1 MESSERWFNL
11 FTLCNRKVFKMSKLL
26 NTFGWLE
33 RDSIGRTSGVSRASR
48 SSRFSEIAD
57 AVEMKSALT
66 YEQTLKLDNISKMI
80 TQLNEKLQIALII
93 PQILENPKI
102 LGKSLKGTK
111 YEPAL
116 KLVKEYR
123 DEKIK
128 MRTPKPP
135 EVNSSTNKIID
146 YFVENYE
153 ILKFLPDWVGDLD
166 QNYQTLIKCLRL
178 ISHVARGRFSRS
190 ALEQM
195 ERELALQTLYNLN
208 EEVIKDVNRIMFTT
222 SAVKKTLHQHNIKRK
237 ELEEEEKKAESQF
250 QKKLSKNLS
259 REEDARAEKNKL
271 VLQFEALIRRYDQ
284 VMFEKFTEEL
294 LLDEAIEKLQQE
306 LDDFQPEF
314 NREEQIYIELVVKK
328 EEEYQRL
335 LEIRAED
342 FRRNCAAR
350 KIQIWLTVYLAKKET
365 FYFVFS

>member
-1 MESSERWFNL
+1 
-11 FTLCNRKVFKMSKLL
+11 MSKLSK
-26 NTFGWLE
+26 TFGWLD
-33 RDSIGRTSGVSRASR
+33 RATIGRTSRGSRAA
-48 SSRFSEIAD
+48 RFSDFED
-57 AVEMKSALT
+57 ENEMKSALT

-80 TQLNEKLQIALII
+80 TELNEKLQIALII

-123 DEKIK
+123 DEKIN

-178 ISHVARGRFSRS
+178 IGYVARGRFSRG

-195 ERELALQTLYNLN
+195 ERELVLQSLYNLN
-208 EEVIKDVNRIMFTT
+208 EQVIKDVKRI
-222 SAVKKTLHQHNIKRK
+222 
-237 ELEEEEKKAESQF
+237 
-250 QKKLSKNLS
+250 
-259 REEDARAEKNKL
+259 NKL
-271 VLQFEALIRRYDQ
+271 VLQFEALIRRYDE
-284 VMFEKFTEEL
+284 VMFEKFAEEI

-314 NREEQIYIELVVKK
+314 NREEQMYIELVVKK
-328 EEEYQRL
+328 EEEYQRTL
-335 LEIRAED
+335 KIRAHG
-342 FRRNCAAR
+342 FRRNCAAKKIQVWAKNILR
-350 KIQIWLTVYLAKKET
+350 KIAKANLVGKEATGKKAAKKKK
-365 FYFVFS
+365 